1 MALRGLLLDRGIELP
16 QESDMAVRVI
26 DVATPGRDWDR
37 ARDNRCCMR
46 TGRRNRMRYTLHSVP
61 RDNGKPSKGEL
72 SDGSCTLGG
81 ATQRPQW
88 GDKLGLSSAR
98 LSNIND
104 KTN

>member
-16 QESDMAVRVI
+16 QASDMAVRVI

-61 RDNGKPSKGEL
+61 RDNGKPSKGE
-72 SDGSCTLGG
+72 S
-81 ATQRPQW
+81 QQ
-88 GDKLGLSSAR
+88 
-98 LSNIND
+98 I
-104 KTN
+104 KTEKKRDFELCGTHFFE